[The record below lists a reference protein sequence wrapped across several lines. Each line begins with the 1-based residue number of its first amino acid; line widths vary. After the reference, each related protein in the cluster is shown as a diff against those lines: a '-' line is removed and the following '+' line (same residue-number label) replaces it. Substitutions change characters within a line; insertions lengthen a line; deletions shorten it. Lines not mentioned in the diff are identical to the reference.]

1 MEVGNWEF
9 LSAGDPDEFAAAGAR
24 KREAQVGFKRD
35 VTAGPKLGAG
45 GAHRSIAELHG
56 RDLQRAAGMRI
67 GHRPWGSRMTGKRA
81 RTLLGAVPHE
91 KTVKEIGTE
100 FRQSRGSLP
109 HPFRSREPEPSVG
122 VQARSP
128 VLGCNDAKVAELA
141 DAPDL
146 GSGTR
151 KGMGVR
157 VPPFAPFDSGASRP
171 RSGQAA

>member
-1 MEVGNWEF
+1 MGIGSF

-56 RDLQRAAGMRI
+56 RDLQRAAGMGI
-67 GHRPWGSRMTGKRA
+67 GHHPWGSRMTGKRA

-91 KTVKEIGTE
+91 KTVKEIGTK

-109 HPFRSREPEPSVG
+109 HTFSLAGAGAELG
-122 VQARSP
+122 VQARGP
-128 VLGCNDAKVAELA
+128 C
-141 DAPDL
+141 
-146 GSGTR
+146 
-151 KGMGVR
+151 
-157 VPPFAPFDSGASRP
+157 
-171 RSGQAA
+171 